1 MTTYEERKL
10 LKWEK
15 LRIIEKKIMNQI
27 YLDIEQLKDDDDDAF
42 SSPES
47 IRMLKKFKLK
57 HAKQDMKNISRLGF
71 FTIWT
76 ICALITE

>member
-1 MTTYEERKL
+1 MTNEEKKL

-15 LRIIEKKIMNQI
+15 LRIIENKIMNQI
-27 YLDIEQLKDDDDDAF
+27 YLDIEQMKDDDDEF
-42 SSPES
+42 PES
-47 IRMLKKFKLK
+47 IRLVKKFKLK

>member
-1 MTTYEERKL
+1 MTNEEKKL

-15 LRIIEKKIMNQI
+15 LRIIENKMMNQI
-27 YLDIEQLKDDDDDAF
+27 YLEIEQMKDDDDE
-42 SSPES
+42 SPET
-47 IRMLKKFKLK
+47 IRLTKKFKLK

>member
-27 YLDIEQLKDDDDDAF
+27 YLDIEQLKDDDDEF
-42 SSPES
+42 PES
-47 IRMLKKFKLK
+47 IRLVKKFKLE

>member
-1 MTTYEERKL
+1 MTNEEKKL

-27 YLDIEQLKDDDDDAF
+27 YLDIEQLKDDYDE
-42 SSPES
+42 SPES
-47 IRMLKKFKLK
+47 IKLVKKFKLK

-71 FTIWT
+71 YTIWT

>member
-1 MTTYEERKL
+1 MTNEEKKL

-15 LRIIEKKIMNQI
+15 LRIIENKIMNQI
-27 YLDIEQLKDDDDDAF
+27 YLDIEQLKDNDDDSF

-47 IRMLKKFKLK
+47 IRMFKKFKLK

-76 ICALITE
+76 VCALITE

>member
-27 YLDIEQLKDDDDDAF
+27 YLDIEQLKDDDDEF
-42 SSPES
+42 PES
-47 IRMLKKFKLK
+47 IRLVKKFKLK
-57 HAKQDMKNISRLGF
+57 HAKQDMKNINRLGF

>member
-27 YLDIEQLKDDDDDAF
+27 YLDIEQLKDDDDE
-42 SSPES
+42 SPES

>member
-27 YLDIEQLKDDDDDAF
+27 YLDIEQWKDDEDET
-42 SSPES
+42 SES

-57 HAKQDMKNISRLGF
+57 HAKQDMKNINRLGF

>member
-1 MTTYEERKL
+1 MTNEEKKL

-15 LRIIEKKIMNQI
+15 MRIIENKIMNQI
-27 YLDIEQLKDDDDDAF
+27 YLDIEQLKDNDDDSF

-47 IRMLKKFKLK
+47 IRMFKKFKLK